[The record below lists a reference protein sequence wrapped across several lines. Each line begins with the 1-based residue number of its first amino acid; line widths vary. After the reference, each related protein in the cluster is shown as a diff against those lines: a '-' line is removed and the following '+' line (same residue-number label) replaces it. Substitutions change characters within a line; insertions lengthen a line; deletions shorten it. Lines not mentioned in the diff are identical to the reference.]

1 MINNRRCF
9 ITGVK
14 GTSLSKKEIY
24 FLKKYKPWGII
35 LFSRNVKSIKQT
47 KILTDQIKKTFKDKD
62 YPILI
67 DEEGGRIS
75 RLSKFIDN
83 SIFTA
88 EFFSNLYNKDK
99 RKFYIY
105 YNVYVKQICYL
116 LNLLGININTVPVLD
131 VKRKITNNIIG
142 NRSFSSNPLLVSK
155 LGKICI
161 NKFHENKIGTVIKHI
176 PGHGLS
182 TVDSHNKL
190 PVVKQKINLLNK
202 IDFLP
207 FKKQNSFLA
216 MTAHIIY
223 NSIDSKNT
231 ATHSNKTINI
241 IRKKIGFKNIIMSD
255 DISMKALKYSV
266 AKNTTK
272 AFKAGCNLVL
282 HCNGNIKEM
291 FKLAKIVPN
300 VDKFTKKKT
309 SHFYKILR

>member
-35 LFSRNVKSIKQT
+35 LFSRNIKSIKQT
-47 KILTDQIKKTFKDKD
+47 KILTDQIKKIFKDKD

-75 RLSKFIDN
+75 RLNKFIDN
-83 SIFTA
+83 SIFTG

-142 NRSFSSNPLLVSK
+142 NRSFSSNPRLVSK

-161 NKFHENKIGTVIKHI
+161 NKFRENKIGTVIKHI

-190 PVVKQKINLLNK
+190 PIVKEKINLLNK

-231 ATHSNKTINI
+231 ATHSNKVISI

-282 HCNGNIKEM
+282 HCNGNHREM
-291 FKLAKIVPN
+291 LIVAKNSPFLSNFLI
-300 VDKFTKKKT
+300 KKT
-309 SHFYKILR
+309 SQLVNLIR

>member
-1 MINNRRCF
+1 MIDRRRCF
-9 ITGVK
+9 ITGLK
-14 GTSLSKKEIY
+14 GTSLNKKEIY

-35 LFSRNVKSIKQT
+35 LFSRNIKSIKQT
-47 KILTDQIKKTFKDKD
+47 KSLTDKIKKVFKDKN

-67 DEEGGRIS
+67 DEEGGRVS
-75 RLSKFIDN
+75 RLGKFIDN
-83 SIFTA
+83 SNFTG
-88 EFFSNLYNKDK
+88 EFFSNLYKKNN

-105 YNVYVKQICYL
+105 YNIYVKQICYL
-116 LNLLGININTVPVLD
+116 LNLIGVNINTVPVLD
-131 VKRKITNNIIG
+131 VRRKITNNIIG
-142 NRSFSSNPLLVSK
+142 NRSFSSNPHLVSK

-161 NKFHENKIGTVIKHI
+161 NKFHENNIATVIKHI

-223 NSIDSKNT
+223 KSIDSKNT

-266 AKNTTK
+266 AENTTK

-282 HCNGNIKEM
+282 HCNGNYREM
-291 FKLAKIVPN
+291 LIVAKNSPFLSNFLI
-300 VDKFTKKKT
+300 KKT
-309 SHFYKILR
+309 SQLINLIR